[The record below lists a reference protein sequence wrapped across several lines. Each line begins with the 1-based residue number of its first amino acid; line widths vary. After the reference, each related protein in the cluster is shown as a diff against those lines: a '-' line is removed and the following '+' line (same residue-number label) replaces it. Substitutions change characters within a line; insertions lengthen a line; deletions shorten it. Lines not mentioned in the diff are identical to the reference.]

1 MDFTWMFKE
10 EWMMGKIENDCMVSN
25 YYNNILQ
32 KQQREIKE
40 GASKKAGRTEGGSQT
55 GKTKLSK
62 KAQNLLEKLRQT
74 YGNMDFMVADF
85 DSSKEAREILSR
97 GTKEVSV
104 LFSSKELEK
113 MASDEKYE
121 KEYMERVHGAL
132 RMSEQI
138 NREFGFQ
145 SAFGT
150 NREDVQITKIGIAWN
165 EDGTMTFFADLE
177 KSSERQRERMEK
189 TQEKNKARERE
200 EAKRAENTG
209 KDRIREKTEGQYEQ
223 RDLGVKRTTLWGNTM
238 EELVNKLRNLDWNAI
253 ETGKKEEDSRRFDFR
268 I

>member
-10 EWMMGKIENDCMVSN
+10 KWMMGKIENDYMALN
-25 YYNNILQ
+25 YYNDILQ

-40 GASKKAGRTEGGSQT
+40 GAGKKAGRTEEVSQT
-55 GKTKLSK
+55 GKKKLSK

-121 KEYMERVHGAL
+121 KECMERVHGAL

-145 SAFGT
+145 SVFDT
-150 NREDVQITKIGIAWN
+150 SRENVQITKLGIAWN

-177 KSSERQRERMEK
+177 KSSERQRERIEK
-189 TQEKNKARERE
+189 TREKNKAKERE

-209 KDRIREKTEGQYEQ
+209 KDRIMEKPEGKYEQ
-223 RDLGVKRTTLWGNTM
+223 RNLGVKRTTLWGNTM
-238 EELVNKLRNLDWNAI
+238 EELVNKIRNLDWNAI
-253 ETGKKEEDSRRFDFR
+253 EAGKRAGDSRRFDFS

>member
-1 MDFTWMFKE
+1 
-10 EWMMGKIENDCMVSN
+10 
-25 YYNNILQ
+25 
-32 KQQREIKE
+32 
-40 GASKKAGRTEGGSQT
+40 
-55 GKTKLSK
+55 
-62 KAQNLLEKLRQT
+62 
-74 YGNMDFMVADF
+74 
-85 DSSKEAREILSR
+85 
-97 GTKEVSV
+97 
-104 LFSSKELEK
+104 
-113 MASDEKYE
+113 
-121 KEYMERVHGAL
+121 
-132 RMSEQI
+132 MSEQI

-223 RDLGVKRTTLWGNTM
+223 RD
-238 EELVNKLRNLDWNAI
+238 
-253 ETGKKEEDSRRFDFR
+253 F
-268 I
+268 